1 MNRPMHDPGM
11 TIGTEFRSAG
21 ARLISTDGRDLPLR
35 TVEVSARAAG
45 GLARTELRQDYHNP
59 HEEPL
64 ELTYKFPLPADGAV
78 AGYELRIGDRVI
90 RGEIDR
96 RLAARKRYERALIEG
111 HSAALLDQERANL
124 FTQHLGNVPPGEAV
138 TVALTIDQPLAWLAD
153 GNWEWRFP
161 TVAAPRYL
169 GAEGHVPDASAVT
182 LDVNR
187 GPTGIEVTFD
197 LVIGDEITQG
207 EATSPSHPIRKDGT
221 RVLLDGEGAALDRD
235 IVVRWTVAHP
245 RAGLSLRTARPAEAA
260 AHSGSAYGLLTVVP
274 PLAPEATVAR
284 DLIVML
290 DVSGSM
296 MGKPIDRAKQLAIRL
311 IGSLS
316 ETDRLEM
323 VAFAHRPQRWQPR
336 PVEASLE
343 ARREAVRWVE
353 GLTAGGGTE
362 MVSAIKEALNPVR
375 PEAQRQ
381 VVLVTDGLIGFETEA
396 IKAIRDRLPR
406 GSRLHSIGVGSATNR
421 AFLHGAARAGRG
433 IEVIA
438 GLDDDLHES
447 AHRIVAATQGPTVI
461 DLEVSG
467 SAVEQCAPRKPT
479 DVMVGAPVLQGVRLR
494 PEGGELKVRGR
505 TPNGDWEQRIEV
517 PPTPYDEGG
526 PAVIALYGKEA
537 VEDLELDAA
546 CGARR
551 DAIDRQI
558 ETIGLEFGLATRLT
572 SWVAVSEEPT
582 VDPREPVRVE
592 RVPQEL
598 PHGMSAE
605 GLGLRRTSAVQDAFT
620 GGFLTD
626 RLEGAMVDA
635 ESPGLDMMRLTS
647 VDLSRASRTVEL
659 SRPGENVPIVLRS
672 IDALIAWIGALIERL
687 ELEGADTDDR
697 LKQVYA
703 ALLELRR
710 IIAEPATGD
719 DDLKT
724 AINGVRHPLCS
735 LDPADRLVPL
745 IGALLDR
752 IDRDRLTA
760 FEGPRCV
767 KLRGRVSFSRSRPA
781 AIVGFLTPQPLDWR
795 PPEFAALRTGESV
808 ELAMLGTR
816 KTTRAGRV
824 GKSRL
829 VRLELEIEREAM
841 AQVQEISLY
850 CDESILVIEIDD
862 RA

>member
-1 MNRPMHDPGM
+1 
-11 TIGTEFRSAG
+11 
-21 ARLISTDGRDLPLR
+21 
-35 TVEVSARAAG
+35 
-45 GLARTELRQDYHNP
+45 
-59 HEEPL
+59 
-64 ELTYKFPLPADGAV
+64 
-78 AGYELRIGDRVI
+78 VI

-96 RLAARKRYERALIEG
+96 RLAARERYERALVEG
-111 HSAALLDQERANL
+111 HSAALLDQERTNL

-153 GNWEWRFP
+153 GQWEWRFP

-182 LDVNR
+182 LDVSR

-221 RVLLDGEGAALDRD
+221 RVLLDGEGAALDCD
-235 IVVRWTVAHP
+235 IVVRWTVASP

-260 AHSGSAYGLLTVVP
+260 AHSGSAYGLLTLVP

-296 MGKPIDRAKQLAIRL
+296 MGEPIGRAKQLAIRL
-311 IGSLS
+311 IESLS

-375 PEAQRQ
+375 PDAQRQ
-381 VVLVTDGLIGFETEA
+381 VVLVTDGLIGFETAA
-396 IKAIRDRLPR
+396 IKAIHDGLPR

-433 IEVIA
+433 VEVIA

-447 AHRIVAATQGPTVI
+447 AQRIVAATQGPAVI
-461 DLEVSG
+461 DLEISG
-467 SAVEQCAPRKPT
+467 SAVEQCAPRNPT

-505 TPNGDWEQRIEV
+505 TPNGDWEERIEV
-517 PPTPYDEGG
+517 SPTPYDEGG
-526 PAVIALYGKEA
+526 PAMIALYGREA
-537 VEDLELDAA
+537 VEDLELDSA

-551 DAIDRQI
+551 DATDREI
-558 ETIGLEFGLATRLT
+558 ETIGLQFGLATRLT

-605 GLGLRRTSAVQDAFT
+605 GLGLGREVASRELITGVFDLDEIVSGLAEAV
-620 GGFLTD
+620 
-626 RLEGAMVDA
+626 
-635 ESPGLDMMRLTS
+635 SPEFDLMRLTS
-647 VDLSRASRTVEL
+647 HDLSRASRPMKVPV
-659 SRPGENVPIVLRS
+659 PGQNVRIVLRC
-672 IDALIAWIGALIERL
+672 IDALIGWIGGLIERL
-687 ELEGADTDDR
+687 ELEGSDSVDQ
-697 LKQVYA
+697 LQQVFY
-703 ALLELRR
+703 ALLELHQAISR
-710 IIAEPATGD
+710 PDSGGD
-719 DDLKT
+719 AVKN
-724 AINGVRHPLCS
+724 AIDCVRHWLPT
-735 LDPADRLVPL
+735 LDPEHRLVPL

-760 FEGPRCV
+760 FEGPPFT
-767 KLRGRVSFSRSRPA
+767 KLRGRVSFSRFRPVT
-781 AIVGFLTPQPLDWR
+781 IVGFLTPQPLDWR
-795 PPEFAALRTGESV
+795 PPEFAVTRTGESV
-808 ELAMLGTR
+808 ELAMIGTR

-824 GKSRL
+824 GNGRR

-841 AQVQEISLY
+841 ANVQEVSLY
-850 CDESILVIEIDD
+850 CDGSFLVIELDD
-862 RA
+862 KG